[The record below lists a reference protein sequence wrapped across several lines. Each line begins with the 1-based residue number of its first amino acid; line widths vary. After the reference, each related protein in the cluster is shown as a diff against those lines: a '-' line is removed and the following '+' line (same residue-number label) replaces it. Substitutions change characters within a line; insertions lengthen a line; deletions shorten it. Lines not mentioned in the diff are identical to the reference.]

1 MDLRIFSSTNSRSVS
16 WSGEAMHL
24 APPAILMGSEFTT
37 PMRLRTSGTPAQSGC
52 RSTTESPRRN
62 DISPAERRS
71 GIPFSQNPPR
81 RNRFPHVILPE
92 EAHGLRKL
100 RPARRL
106 NRARCYSPW
115 GHDKIIRTRL
125 LRLYPSIFLRLQPA
139 LEDLVGVG
147 IAGAGDPDLVIG
159 KDSVA
164 IRQSHLRH
172 MTSDAVVP
180 RDTAGLLRI
189 RRMTCQASAIV
200 TGFVPIQVGM
210 RIVAGGA
217 TDPFV
222 IAEETVTIRQAVRRK
237 PDIDLAPLPRP
248 DDELPCAMALAAELR
263 HVFGAHLAEFRG
275 KRRDL
280 APRYGFHVSG
290 HARVAMLASDARLE

>member
-1 MDLRIFSSTNSRSVS
+1 MDVGRRTGVLPHSLLKMGRSK
-16 WSGEAMHL
+16 WH
-24 APPAILMGSEFTT
+24 
-37 PMRLRTSGTPAQSGC
+37 
-52 RSTTESPRRN
+52 
-62 DISPAERRS
+62 
-71 GIPFSQNPPR
+71 
-81 RNRFPHVILPE
+81 
-92 EAHGLRKL
+92 
-100 RPARRL
+100 
-106 NRARCYSPW
+106 
-115 GHDKIIRTRL
+115 
-125 LRLYPSIFLRLQPA
+125 LRLQPA

-189 RRMTCQASAIV
+189 RRMTCQASAII

-248 DDELPCAMALAAELR
+248 DDELPRAMALAAELR

-275 KRRDL
+275 KRRNL
-280 APRYGFHVSG
+280 APRDGFHVSG